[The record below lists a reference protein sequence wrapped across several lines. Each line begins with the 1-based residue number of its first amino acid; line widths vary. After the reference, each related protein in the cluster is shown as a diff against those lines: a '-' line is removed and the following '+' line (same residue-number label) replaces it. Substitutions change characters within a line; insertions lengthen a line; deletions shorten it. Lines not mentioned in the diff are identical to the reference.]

1 MFCPR
6 CGAELPEDALSC
18 NACGASLKEE
28 AAAPAQSAA
37 PEPASAPAPQP
48 IPPQYAYDTHQQ
60 PAGQPAI
67 NSTTYLVFAILAT
80 VLCCLP
86 LGIPAIV
93 FATKI
98 SSAQAAGDF
107 LGAQDAAKKSKM
119 WSIIAAVSGVVA
131 SILIVVFYVVILG
144 AAIGGG
150 YYY

>member
-6 CGAELPEDALSC
+6 CGAELPDNALSC
-18 NACGASLKEE
+18 NACGASLREE
-28 AAAPAQSAA
+28 AAA

-48 IPPQYAYDTHQQ
+48 IPPQYAYDTPQQ

-67 NSTTYLVFAILAT
+67 NSTTYLVFAILVT